1 MKVAVCDD
9 NREFCEKE
17 RTTIKDVFKQYFQ
30 GEDCQVDIYNDGQTI
45 ISNYSDNAYD
55 MVFLDLELGDENGF
69 DIAEQIV
76 LMNNDAII
84 IFVTSHENLVYE
96 AFRFRPLGYIVK
108 DRFDREF
115 TRMMVKIVDKL
126 IKMRQV
132 IELGGEKFY
141 VDRVVSIATQKR
153 KICVKSLKGEILLAD
168 SYTRHVAELEKY
180 GFVQSSKGVLIN
192 MKYIKSIDED
202 NDVFVM
208 YNNERVPISR
218 RRKKDV
224 IEDVTKIIDMTS
236 SGTSTSTAADNT
248 SGYKVSITAPKGAVL
263 YVNSEYI
270 GTVPCSFDKS
280 SGKKTITLSQ
290 NGYNTVSYTI
300 SIANTAGDLT
310 YAFPEMIS
318 GGTQETTTQVQVPTV
333 TPATTKSSTK

>member
-132 IELGGEKFY
+132 IELGERNSMLTGLFQLQRRKGRYVSKVLKEKY
-141 VDRVVSIATQKR
+141 YWQIHIPGMLQ
-153 KICVKSLKGEILLAD
+153 SLKNMDLCSQARECLL
-168 SYTRHVAELEKY
+168 
-180 GFVQSSKGVLIN
+180 I
-192 MKYIKSIDED
+192 
-202 NDVFVM
+202 
-208 YNNERVPISR
+208 
-218 RRKKDV
+218 
-224 IEDVTKIIDMTS
+224 
-236 SGTSTSTAADNT
+236 
-248 SGYKVSITAPKGAVL
+248 
-263 YVNSEYI
+263 
-270 GTVPCSFDKS
+270 
-280 SGKKTITLSQ
+280 
-290 NGYNTVSYTI
+290 
-300 SIANTAGDLT
+300 
-310 YAFPEMIS
+310 
-318 GGTQETTTQVQVPTV
+318 
-333 TPATTKSSTK
+333 